1 MPRLRESF
9 KSISSFFIAFSFIF
23 TLLHWNMAAI
33 LFFWIFRKTRLFQ
46 KYKTPYKRHKEQ
58 HLSLKILFFF
68 RQNPWIF
75 SIFPLFFTKNGGHL
89 GFLQK
94 KSNFE
99 IPQACIFGQ
108 VTFLQNIMFLTQ
120 LVLCGGRKNDFSLK
134 IAWFGKEKSHLAP

>member
-1 MPRLRESF
+1 
-9 KSISSFFIAFSFIF
+9 
-23 TLLHWNMAAI
+23 MAAI
-33 LFFWIFRKTRLFQ
+33 LDFCK
-46 KYKTPYKRHKEQ
+46 
-58 HLSLKILFFF
+58 
-68 RQNPWIF
+68 
-75 SIFPLFFTKNGGHL
+75 
-89 GFLQK
+89 K